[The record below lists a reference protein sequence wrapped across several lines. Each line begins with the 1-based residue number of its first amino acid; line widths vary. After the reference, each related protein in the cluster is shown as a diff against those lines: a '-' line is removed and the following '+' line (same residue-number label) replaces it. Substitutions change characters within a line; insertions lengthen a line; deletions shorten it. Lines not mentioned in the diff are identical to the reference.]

1 MKNIVFLFTFLFID
15 FSFSQEIECIKNYEY
30 EILENLDAETLKSIS
45 NYYLSKTGI
54 CNIKVITRNS
64 EFFISISTT
73 DIVDQ
78 NSINLLTSSA
88 FNKFKIKTKGCD
100 HEKI

>member
-15 FSFSQEIECIKNYEY
+15 FSFSQEIECSKNYEY
-30 EILENLDAETLKSIS
+30 EILENLNDETLKSIS

-54 CNIKVITRNS
+54 CNVKVIARNS

-78 NSINLLTSSA
+78 NSINLLTTSA
-88 FNKFKIKTKGCD
+88 FNKF
-100 HEKI
+100 

>member
-78 NSINLLTSSA
+78 NSINLLT
-88 FNKFKIKTKGCD
+88 NL
-100 HEKI
+100 